1 MMCRF
6 DSCYPYKMKWI
17 APTDYDKTVLLIIFA
32 LTVFVGGGAL
42 VLAVAEII
50 SDERAFQIDLMA
62 FGWLI
67 GALMSYG
74 YERVKRHKRFRLA
87 HEAD

>member
-1 MMCRF
+1 
-6 DSCYPYKMKWI
+6 MKWI

-42 VLAVAEII
+42 VLSVAEII

-74 YERVKRHKRFRLA
+74 YERAKRRKRFRLA